1 VPRGPSGESGQ
12 SELFAG
18 AQKCDDC
25 QSESW
30 NDPRTCGGAQPGRSR
45 HSVCHTETR
54 ERRSDLGSIG
64 RVFAQPASADCPARA
79 EGAVAFHVPPQR
91 ICRSRRAD
99 ELWRKPF
106 LVLPARSLVRGQN
119 IQRCAAG
126 RSADRAANTIQS
138 GHQPYYGGR
147 AWNHDPAASLC
158 FRRRGDRVNKRDFI
172 TLLGGA
178 GVWPLAGRGQ
188 PFLLPAVLGF
198 ALAGGEAWAQTW
210 PTRPIRAIV
219 AFSAGGIVDVMAR
232 VVFDQ
237 LSTQLRQPVVVENR
251 AGAGTAIAA
260 AFVAKSDPDG
270 YTVLVNSSAHTIS
283 PSLQPNLTFDPA
295 RDFSAVIP
303 LGSSPMCWS
312 FHHLGALKLLVTLL
326 LPREPSQAR
335 SILPRPASAAES
347 I

>member
-1 VPRGPSGESGQ
+1 VALLRHSKI
-12 SELFAG
+12 A
-18 AQKCDDC
+18 D
-25 QSESW
+25 
-30 NDPRTCGGAQPGRSR
+30 GRSLW
-45 HSVCHTETR
+45 VCKSGSAADITAMTEFDPMAVIDRVEIPQSSCLSAHCDVLSLKSEAQGLLPCGRLPRNACLDTR
-54 ERRSDLGSIG
+54 ENGIM
-64 RVFAQPASADCPARA
+64 
-79 EGAVAFHVPPQR
+79 R
-91 ICRSRRAD
+91 IC
-99 ELWRKPF
+99 
-106 LVLPARSLVRGQN
+106 
-119 IQRCAAG
+119 
-126 RSADRAANTIQS
+126 
-138 GHQPYYGGR
+138 
-147 AWNHDPAASLC
+147 
-158 FRRRGDRVNKRDFI
+158 FI
-172 TLLGGA
+172 LLS
-178 GVWPLAGRGQ
+178 
-188 PFLLPAVLGF
+188 VLGF
-198 ALAGGEAWAQTW
+198 AFASEEAWAQTW

-219 AFSAGGIVDVMAR
+219 AFAAGGIVDVMAR

-237 LSTQLRQPVVVENR
+237 LSAQLRQPVVVENR